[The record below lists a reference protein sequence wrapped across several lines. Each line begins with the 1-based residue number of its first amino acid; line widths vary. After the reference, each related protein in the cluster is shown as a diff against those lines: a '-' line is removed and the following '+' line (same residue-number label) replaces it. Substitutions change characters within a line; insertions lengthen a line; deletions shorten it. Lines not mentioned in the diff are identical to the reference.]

1 MYLEDNRAPAFTPNP
16 LGTAVGVVCA
26 AVLVLMFV
34 GFNPLTKLT
43 RRYSDFQ
50 DVAAAQ
56 GAAPDAPAPVPA
68 APTASAR

>member
-1 MYLEDNRAPAFTPNP
+1 
-16 LGTAVGVVCA
+16 
-26 AVLVLMFV
+26 MFV

-50 DVAAAQ
+50 DVAAGSALQ
-56 GAAPDAPAPVPA
+56 MQV